1 MEGFGQ
7 RLKEERERLGMSQVE
22 FATACGVKRTAQ
34 YNYEAN
40 ERHPDIVYLGGAM
53 AAGVDMGYLLTG
65 SRDLAKKLYAASFV
79 ANRAGEHLVL
89 EALANL
95 DLDGFV
101 DSIGS
106 ADMDSARAR
115 DRGPILRK
123 LIAHN
128 RDLRAIF
135 EARPAV
141 DVKLLE
147 AVLREI
153 ERSDL
158 AKALPA
164 GQRAKVTALAYR
176 AAAKNGA
183 VDRELIAEAAGL
195 VAPT

>member
-65 SRDLAKKLYAASFV
+65 SRDLRGQLYAAGFI
-79 ANRAGEHLVL
+79 ANRVGEDLVL

-95 DLDGFV
+95 DLGGFV
-101 DSIGS
+101 DSIGDGEMV
-106 ADMDSARAR
+106 AGKRM
-115 DRGPILRK
+115 DRGPVLRK

-128 RDLRAIF
+128 PDLRALF
-135 EARPAV
+135 DARPAV

-147 AVLREI
+147 AVLLEI
-153 ERSDL
+153 ERSDS
-158 AKALPA
+158 AKGLPA
-164 GQRAKVTALAYR
+164 IQRAKVTALAYR
-176 AAAKNGA
+176 AAAKHGV
-183 VDRELIAEAAGL
+183 VDRDLVAEAIHLA
-195 VAPT
+195 APN

>member
-1 MEGFGQ
+1 MEGFGK

-65 SRDLAKKLYAASFV
+65 SRDLAQKLYAAGLI
-79 ANRAGEHLVL
+79 ADRAGEHLVL

-95 DLDGFV
+95 DLDGFTN
-101 DSIGS
+101 SIS
-106 ADMDSARAR
+106 EEETEAARR
-115 DRGPILRK
+115 GDRGPALRK
-123 LIAHN
+123 LIAYN
-128 RDLRAIF
+128 RDLRALF
-135 EARPAV
+135 DARPAI

-147 AVLREI
+147 AVVLEI
-153 ERSDL
+153 ERSEL

-164 GQRAKVTALAYR
+164 SQRAKVTALAYR
-176 AAAKNGA
+176 AAAKHGA
-183 VDRELIAEAAGL
+183 VDRDLIAEAIGL
-195 VAPT
+195 AAPT